1 MTNFTILLKTEISR
15 LARKEVRAETEPL
28 KQILAQKKAEILD
41 LKRRLAYLEK
51 VTQQPKSD
59 YVNVS
64 KDGTRGS
71 KSEKAQGLRFRAD
84 GLVSLRKRLGL
95 TGADMAKLLGVSIQS
110 VYHWE
115 SGKTKPR
122 AAQLVLIA
130 QIRKLGKKGAAERLN
145 NEPSA

>member
-51 VTQQPKSD
+51 VTQQAKSGIA
-59 YVNVS
+59 NAS
-64 KDGTRGS
+64 KGGIQGS
-71 KSEKAQGLRFRAD
+71 KPEKAQGLRFRAD

-130 QIRKLGKKGAAERLN
+130 QIRKLGKKGAAERLS
-145 NEPSA
+145 NEVAT